1 MPFLGLGLHVIVAL
15 FFAVHAMRSGQQ
27 MYWLIILFS
36 FPLLGSLVY
45 FVAIYLPSSRLEVGA
60 KRALAGAAKVLD
72 PTRELRDAQAAY
84 AYTPTAQNQMRL
96 ALAQLEAGQANEAAL
111 NYEACLKGP
120 FANDPEIKYCAARAF
135 VDSGR
140 FAPAIAHLEEIR
152 QGNPHFRPEQ
162 IALLFARALHGDGR
176 SNQAHTEFENA
187 VNRFGSFETKA
198 EFAIWAYQVGDSA
211 TAASLQA
218 ELDQTMQHWS
228 KHNRT
233 MNRDLL
239 LRLAAAAKKSA

>member
-72 PTRELRDAQAAY
+72 PSRELRDAQAAY
-84 AYTPTAQNQMRL
+84 EYTPTAQNQMRL
-96 ALAQLEAGQANEAAL
+96 ALAQLEAGQAAEAAL

-135 VDSGR
+135 VDSDR
-140 FAPAIAHLEEIR
+140 FAPAITHLAEIR
-152 QGNPHFRPEQ
+152 QGSPSFRPEQ
-162 IALLFARALHGDGR
+162 IALLMARALQGAGR
-176 SNQAHTEFENA
+176 SSQAKTEFEGA
-187 VNRFGSFETKA
+187 VSRFGSFETKA
-198 EFAIWAYQVGDSA
+198 EFAIWAYQMGDSA
-211 TAASLQA
+211 TAASLQT

>member
-1 MPFLGLGLHVIVAL
+1 MPFMGLGLHVIVAL
-15 FFAVHAMRSGQQ
+15 FFAIHAMRSGQQ

-45 FVAIYLPSSRLEVGA
+45 FFAIYLPSSRLEVGA

-72 PTRELRDAQAAY
+72 PTRELRDAHAAFE
-84 AYTPTAQNQMRL
+84 YTPTAQNQMRL

-140 FAPAIAHLEEIR
+140 LAPAITHLEEIR
-152 QGNPHFRPEQ
+152 QGNPSFRPEQ
-162 IALLFARALHGDGR
+162 ITLLMARALQGAGR
-176 SNQAHTEFENA
+176 NSDAKIEFENA
-187 VNRFGSFETKA
+187 VHRFGSFEAKA
-198 EFAIWAYQVGDSA
+198 EFAIWAYQMGDTA

-218 ELDQTMQHWS
+218 ELDQTMRHWS

-233 MNRDLL
+233 MNQDLVH
-239 LRLAAAAKKSA
+239 RLAAATKRPA

>member
-1 MPFLGLGLHVIVAL
+1 MPFMGLGLHVIVAL
-15 FFAVHAMRSGQQ
+15 FFAIHAMRSGQQ

-84 AYTPTAQNQMRL
+84 EYTPTAQNQMRL
-96 ALAQLEAGQANEAAL
+96 ALAQLEAGQSNEAAL

-140 FAPAIAHLEEIR
+140 FAPAITHLEEIR
-152 QGNPHFRPEQ
+152 LGSPSFRPEQ
-162 IALLFARALHGDGR
+162 IALLMARALHGAGR
-176 SNQAHTEFENA
+176 SSQARTEFENA
-187 VNRFGSFETKA
+187 VSRFGSFETKA
-198 EFAIWAYQVGDSA
+198 EFAIWAYQMGDTA

-218 ELDQTMQHWS
+218 ELDQTMRHWN
-228 KHNRT
+228 KHNKSL
-233 MNRDLL
+233 NIDLVR
-239 LRLAAAAKKSA
+239 RLAAAAKRPA